1 MKTIGAV
8 STFVILILEEI
19 DILPLIFFSYSYM
32 HEISWKLAIS
42 MNICSLGQFRFE
54 LMWVEKYSK
63 KIPKP
68 KTCSNTTF

>member
-1 MKTIGAV
+1 
-8 STFVILILEEI
+8 
-19 DILPLIFFSYSYM
+19 M

-42 MNICSLGQFRFE
+42 MNIRSLGQFRFE